1 MEQGV
6 RQRPAI
12 ADWRAGPSPSS
23 ILTPSARLTPELR
36 SNLDLRPEDAAAL
49 DTLIEGR
56 PEAGVFLS
64 KAWLSGFFIEPPS
77 GIEPSVVMMREG
89 SALRAIVPIAVCRE
103 LTYTRVALL
112 GGGGGSD
119 RVDLLAAR
127 GFEAA
132 SSEAF
137 LAWLGESFGPKGFV
151 LELRSV
157 PGDSPLWGAVHRAGT
172 GRGPR
177 LALAPRQIHA
187 LPYLDLDEASSRLG
201 GDGAPDRSSISLD
214 KHRRLLER
222 RCRFR
227 IEMLQEPGEVM
238 AAFELLVQ
246 LLHARWHGR
255 GHGSALDNAPTQR
268 FHRHVIPLLL
278 REGRLRMIRLSADM
292 RTIAV
297 FYGLATGAPTG
308 VPRTAAASG
317 GPRGGWWGYYLAG
330 FDREWAGR
338 IHLGRITL
346 AAAIECASREGAA
359 EFDFLKGAKRART
372 LWPVRERVTVD
383 ADLYSAR
390 AGAQLRRM
398 TRASREAAVALA
410 RSARGLFSS

>member
-23 ILTPSARLTPELR
+23 ILTQPAQLTVEPR
-36 SNLDLRPEDAAAL
+36 GNLDLRPEDAAAL

-56 PEAGVFLS
+56 PPVGVFLS
-64 KAWLSGFFIEPPS
+64 KAWLSGFFIEPPA
-77 GIEPSVVMMREG
+77 GIEPCVVMLREG
-89 SALRAIVPIAVCRE
+89 SALRAVVPIAVRRE
-103 LTYTRVALL
+103 LTYTRVGLL
-112 GGGGGSD
+112 GGGAGSD

-151 LELRSV
+151 LELRGV

-172 GRGPR
+172 GRMPR

-187 LPYLDLDEASSRLG
+187 LPYLDLDEVSSRA
-201 GDGAPDRSSISLD
+201 GDASADRSAISLN
-214 KHRRLLER
+214 KHRRLLEQ

-246 LLHARWHGR
+246 LLHARRHGR
-255 GHGSALDNAPTQR
+255 GEGSALDNVPTQR

-297 FYGLATGAPTG
+297 FYGLVTG
-308 VPRTAAASG
+308 VPHPAAASG

-359 EFDFLKGAKRART
+359 EFDFLKGAERVRT

-390 AGAQLRRM
+390 AGAQLRRV

-410 RSARGLFSS
+410 RSARGLFSK